1 VTIERVLDLFAITVL
16 SGAVLILIL
25 VTRTVGVNEL
35 HAIVDGTDR
44 TGITVG
50 LGISAVIGAV
60 VLLGI
65 VAMFLAHRIDF
76 PRLRALPEQFTEGTL
91 ARRAIEAVQRYIADV
106 QMLGDDP
113 RTFAALGASSL
124 LLWTIQTVVAL
135 VVLLAFDV
143 SVPTLSLVNAGVLAI
158 AIANL
163 AKAVPITPGGVGIY
177 EGTFALIIINLT
189 GISWAVALGAA
200 ILDHALKNFITIVLG
215 VGSVAKFDVPIAS
228 ILRRSPGD

>member
-1 VTIERVLDLFAITVL
+1 M
-16 SGAVLILIL
+16 LILL
-25 VTRTVGVNEL
+25 LLTRTVGVGEL
-35 HAIVDGTDR
+35 YAIVDGTDR

-50 LGISAVIGAV
+50 LGVSAVIGAV
-60 VLLGI
+60 TLLGI
-65 VAMFLAHRIDF
+65 VAIFLTRRVDF
-76 PRLRALPEQFTEGTL
+76 PRLRALPGRFTEGSL
-91 ARRAIEAVQRYIADV
+91 ARRAVEAVQRYVTDV
-106 QMLGDDP
+106 QMLGDEP

-124 LLWTIQTVVAL
+124 VLWAIQTAVAL

-143 SVPTLSLVNAGVLAI
+143 SVPTLSLVTAGVLAI
-158 AIANL
+158 AVANL

-189 GISWAVALGAA
+189 GIPWAVALGAA